1 MRIAGVAAL
10 GFVALLAACSDATE
24 VAASRVEP
32 GTPLAREG
40 LVPALRATGA
50 DWIVAAVYAPG

>member
-24 VAASRVEP
+24 VAASRGAP
-32 GTPLAREG
+32 GAPRAREG
-40 LVPALRATGA
+40 LGPPRRATGG